1 MEWLSKVPKVT
12 QICIHGL
19 RFEPSAAHCQGSVM
33 EDMERLH
40 LLLNS
45 KSHELSKYPGCI
57 NLWSL
62 SGKAP
67 ICHFLP
73 IMKSSPTSFQSEAAV
88 GQAKLAVCSWKRA
101 LPKVMV

>member
-1 MEWLSKVPKVT
+1 MEWLNKVPKVT
-12 QICIHGL
+12 QICMQEL
-19 RFEPSAAHCQGSVM
+19 RFEPSAAHCQGSIM

-40 LLLNS
+40 LSLNS

-67 ICHFLP
+67 VCHSLP

-88 GQAKLAVCSWKRA
+88 GQAKLAVCSWKRT
-101 LPKVMV
+101 LPKVTV

>member
-12 QICIHGL
+12 QICMQEL
-19 RFEPSAAHCQGSVM
+19 RFEPTAAHCQGSIM

-40 LLLNS
+40 LSLNS
-45 KSHELSKYPGCI
+45 KTHELSKYPGCI

-67 ICHFLP
+67 ICHSLP
-73 IMKSSPTSFQSEAAV
+73 IMKSFQSEAAG
-88 GQAKLAVCSWKRA
+88 GQAKLTVCSWKRA